1 MQRNDFQEEEEKWQ
15 RQISRFW
22 APAASIARPCSKQPT
37 LRSAILGAEADIEYI
52 TDMAE
57 IRKFI
62 MMTPGLIINGKIAHQ
77 GKPLPNVEKVKE
89 LIKKAG

>member
-1 MQRNDFQEEEEKWQ
+1 MAKINIKVLGPGCINCKTLLETVN
-15 RQISRFW
+15 
-22 APAASIARPCSKQPT
+22 IAVSE
-37 LRSAILGAEADIEYI
+37 LGAEADIEYI
-52 TDMAE
+52 TDMDE
-57 IRKFI
+57 IRKLI